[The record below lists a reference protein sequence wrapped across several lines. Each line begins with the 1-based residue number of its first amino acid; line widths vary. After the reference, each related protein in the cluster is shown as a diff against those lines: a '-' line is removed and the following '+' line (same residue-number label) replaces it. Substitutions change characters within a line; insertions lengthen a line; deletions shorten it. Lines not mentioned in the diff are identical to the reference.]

1 MNYFS
6 PLNNNH
12 IKNQYKNILQKYFK
26 YQLYFIIGGVIM
38 PDILLYIVII
48 IIVLFLIILAASIKI
63 MAEYQRIVVFRLG
76 RLIGIKGPGLVFII
90 PIIDTYIRL
99 DLRTRVI
106 DVPKQRIITNDN
118 VTIDVD
124 AVVYYRITDPQKA
137 IVEVQRYDLATSL
150 LAQTTLRDI
159 LGQKSLDEILSQ
171 REELNK
177 NLQSIIDLGTDPWGI
192 KVSAVTIKDVALPEE
207 MLRAIAKQA
216 EAEREKR
223 SRIIMA
229 EGELQASA
237 KMSEAA
243 KLYEQTPTA
252 LRLRELQTLTEIARE
267 KNLIIVPAGEMGNI
281 AGIAK
286 AVSQKKE

>member
-1 MNYFS
+1 
-6 PLNNNH
+6 
-12 IKNQYKNILQKYFK
+12 
-26 YQLYFIIGGVIM
+26 M

-48 IIVLFLIILAASIKI
+48 IVVLLLMILAASIKI

-90 PIIDTYIRL
+90 PIIDSYIRL

-118 VTIDVD
+118 VTVDVD
-124 AVVYYRITDPQKA
+124 AVVYFRITDPQKA

-192 KVSAVTIKDVALPEE
+192 KVSAVTLKDVALPEE

-237 KMSEAA
+237 KMTEAA
-243 KLYEQTPTA
+243 KLYEKTPIA

-267 KNLIIVPAGEMGNI
+267 KNLIIVPGGEIGNI

-286 AVSQKKE
+286 AVNQKK